1 MPDRLTQLQLCLD
14 QLMDIL
20 FSALS
25 YIDQNHGVVKLD
37 PLDPI
42 IEDPNYN
49 PPTEYE
55 FQASQQELATD
66 IILKTR
72 QILTIIDTLPGVGV
86 TKKKQLET
94 IQNLRIEL
102 TKAGIERQNA
112 IQEKEKLLDFVN
124 ELILKVNETIATTR

>member
-1 MPDRLTQLQLCLD
+1 MTDRLTQLQLCFD
-14 QLMDIL
+14 QLIEIL

-25 YIDQNHGVVKLD
+25 YIDQNHDSVPLN
-37 PLDPI
+37 PLDPKAT
-42 IEDPNYN
+42 DVAHN

-55 FQASQQELATD
+55 FDSSQQELATD

-86 TKKKQLET
+86 TKNEQMET

-102 TKAGIERQNA
+102 QKVDIEKREA
-112 IQEKEKLLDFVN
+112 LMEKEKLLDFVN
-124 ELILKVNETIATTR
+124 KLIMEVSETIATTR

>member
-25 YIDQNHGVVKLD
+25 YIDQNHSVMRLN

-55 FQASQQELATD
+55 FEASQQELATD

-86 TKKKQLET
+86 TKKEQLET

-102 TKAGIERQNA
+102 SNAETDKNKA
-112 IQEKEKLLDFVN
+112 IQEKERLLEFVN
-124 ELILKVNETIATTR
+124 ELILKVNETMAESR